1 MARFEGIDDNGEFMF
16 WTPGAAGMFWPPE
29 AAIMGDETNP
39 YPHDHQPRGLVLF
52 GLPELVRRI
61 SDKVTSGLKLKM
73 IPPEVEALFDDD
85 PSEFDLKM
93 RQFGIVDAVHEYE
106 NAVSLRD
113 FAREPYHTKQAK
125 DVKRRFRLRAYVRA
139 VGLLCMIARDS
150 AHRVFCPGG
159 VGAQYAAN
167 DFKAVMH
174 PRKVLC

>member
-1 MARFEGIDDNGEFMF
+1 MGR
-16 WTPGAAGMFWPPE
+16 WPPS
-29 AAIMGDETNP
+29 AWHPSIYDDE
-39 YPHDHQPRGLVLF
+39 
-52 GLPELVRRI
+52 RRPSI
-61 SDKVTSGLKLKM
+61 YSD
-73 IPPEVEALFDDD
+73 
-85 PSEFDLKM
+85 
-93 RQFGIVDAVHEYE
+93 EYE